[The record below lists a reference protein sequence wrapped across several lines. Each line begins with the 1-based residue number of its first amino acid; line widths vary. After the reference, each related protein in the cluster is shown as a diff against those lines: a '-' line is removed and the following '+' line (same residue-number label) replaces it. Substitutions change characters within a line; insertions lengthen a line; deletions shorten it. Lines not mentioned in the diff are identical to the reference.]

1 MAQLLLFPDPRP
13 LVERLGA
20 GFFRR
25 LPDCPGVYLMRDQQ
39 DTVLYVGKAKNL
51 RQRLGHYRVANP
63 DRMPRRHLRLLRAV
77 DRIDWQECAD
87 EAAALAREAALLREL
102 KPRFNRAGVW
112 RGLDYFLAWRVTTEG
127 VALAILK
134 APEPG
139 WICAG
144 PHGAVTRHLQRALL
158 RLLWLRLN
166 PSAGLAGMPAGWFA
180 GQHGALV
187 TVPCASELSVRE
199 VSEWIASLTM
209 AESGQAPA
217 WLPANAKGYEL
228 ERVVEDVDFLA
239 KRQLQWVNIHGDF
252 SPLCGGKMP
261 IRRILA

>member
-39 DTVLYVGKAKNL
+39 ETVLYVGKAKNL

-87 EAAALAREAALLREL
+87 EASALAREAALLREL

-112 RGLDYFLAWRVTTEG
+112 PSAPGYLAWRHDSGRLEMAITET
-127 VALAILK
+127 V
-134 APEPG
+134 PSG
-139 WICAG
+139 WHAFG
-144 PHGAVTRHLQRALL
+144 PASRQRLRTQRAVLA
-158 RLLWLRLN
+158 RLLWCAVHPAQGSMSLPPGWEHGTYHDRTVI
-166 PSAGLAGMPAGWFA
+166 PLASDAE
-180 GQHGALV
+180 ALV
-187 TVPCASELSVRE
+187 AAV
-199 VSEWIASLTM
+199 
-209 AESGQAPA
+209 
-217 WLPANAKGYEL
+217 K
-228 ERVVEDVDFLA
+228 
-239 KRQLQWVNIHGDF
+239 QLL
-252 SPLCGGKMP
+252 LCGATEDLFNLLLSACADLP
-261 IRRILA
+261 HFERTRRQMDLESLAECLG